1 MVLRDIH
8 ESLLHGGKTTVP
20 EYGMM
25 ERFLDL
31 GVKNQAVSSK
41 SLLVRSDCSPRSHPK
56 PANTTWSVT
65 ARLMSL
71 FFLLGSVCLSESFTT
86 PPGRIQKAT
95 IECLFEVKH
104 ARELSKQARIH
115 PADCSIQATLQI
127 QSNPIQCSKPNN
139 HNFTHHG

>member
-65 ARLMSL
+65 AGLMSL
-71 FFLLGSVCLSESFTT
+71 FFSWKCVSFRVFHHASLGEF
-86 PPGRIQKAT
+86 K
-95 IECLFEVKH
+95 
-104 ARELSKQARIH
+104 KQR
-115 PADCSIQATLQI
+115 
-127 QSNPIQCSKPNN
+127 
-139 HNFTHHG
+139 